1 MTTYDRIK
9 SQRKHDQK
17 QALVNLVTY
26 TVLMLVCIVFCMI
39 NDTNIDRLFF

>member
-1 MTTYDRIK
+1 MTTYDRIR

-17 QALVNLVTY
+17 QALVYLVEY

-39 NDTNIDRLFF
+39 NDENIDYLFF